1 MSYAKEL
8 PATASEPLSAAERD
22 LTSGL
27 DIQDDAVRR
36 RIRRE
41 GIVGLGETF
50 EEGRWTVE
58 RLDDLMYRVFTSPA
72 PRFSPFV
79 WSKLL
84 LTTLDQ
90 RVFNRQAGRGAFN
103 IGLRHYDL
111 GNDIFRC
118 MLDESMTYTCGY
130 WADAKTLDEAQEAK
144 LDLICRKL
152 DLQPGQHVLDI
163 GCGWGN
169 FARHAARKHGAR
181 VTGITVSQE
190 QAALARERCDGL
202 PVEIRLQDYRD
213 VDEVFDHVVS
223 IEMIE
228 AVGRRNLPTFYRV
241 VDRSLK
247 EGGLFVLQAIFGNTL
262 TRTSDRRLDQFI
274 LWLLKY
280 IFPDGYLPRSDELI
294 PPRDTDLRIED
305 WQRYFDDYERTL
317 LAWASRFND
326 GWDGIADQY
335 DDNFRRRWNFY
346 LHGCAAAFRARLV
359 DVGQIV
365 YTKGGSTRRF
375 APSR

>member
-1 MSYAKEL
+1 MSYAREL
-8 PATASEPLSAAERD
+8 PVTASEPLLTAERD

-27 DIQDDAVRR
+27 DIQDETVRR

-41 GIVGLGETF
+41 GIVGLGETY
-50 EEGRWTVE
+50 EEGGWTAD

-72 PRFSPFV
+72 PRLSPFV

-84 LTTLDQ
+84 LTALDQ

-111 GNDIFRC
+111 GNDLFRC

-130 WADAKTLDEAQEAK
+130 WANANTLDEAQEAK

-169 FARHAARKHGAR
+169 FARHAARDYGAR
-181 VTGITVSQE
+181 VTGITVSRE
-190 QAALARERCDGL
+190 QAVLARERCDGL

-262 TRTSDRRLDQFI
+262 TRTSDRSLDQFI

-280 IFPDGYLPRSDELI
+280 IFPSGYLPRSDELI

-305 WQRYFDDYERTL
+305 WQRYCEDDERTL

-326 GWDGIADQY
+326 GWDRIAEQY
-335 DDNFRRRWNFY
+335 DEHFRRRWNFY

-359 DVGQIV
+359 DVGQII
-365 YTKGGSTRRF
+365 YAKGGSTRRF

>member
-1 MSYAKEL
+1 MSYPKGL
-8 PATASEPLSAAERD
+8 LVTAPEPVSTGKRD
-22 LTSGL
+22 LTSDL
-27 DIQDDAVRR
+27 VIQDDTVRR

-41 GIVGLGETF
+41 GIVGLGEAY
-50 EEGRWTVE
+50 EQGHWSAD
-58 RLDDLMYRVFTSPA
+58 RLDEMMYRIFRSPA
-72 PRFSPFV
+72 PRLSPFV

-84 LTTLDQ
+84 LTAFDQ
-90 RVFNRQAGRGAFN
+90 RLFNRQTGRGAFN
-103 IGLRHYDL
+103 IGRRHYDL
-111 GNDIFRC
+111 GNDLFRC

-130 WADAKTLDEAQEAK
+130 WADAETLGEAQEAK

-152 DLQPGQHVLDI
+152 DLQPDQHVLDI

-169 FARHAARKHGAR
+169 FARHAARNYGAR
-181 VTGITVSQE
+181 ITGITVSQE
-190 QAALARERCDGL
+190 QAVLARERCDGL

-247 EGGLFVLQAIFGNTL
+247 NGGLFALQVIFGNTL

-280 IFPDGYLPRSDELI
+280 IFPDGYLPRSDELV

-326 GWDGIADQY
+326 GWDGIAGQY

-359 DVGQIV
+359 DVGQII
-365 YTKGGSTRRF
+365 YAKGGSTRRF
-375 APSR
+375 DPSR